1 MIGLNNLKPAPGS
14 HHRKKIVGRGEGSGH
29 GGTSTMGMK
38 GQKSR
43 SGDGIMTGFEGGQM
57 PLVRG
62 IPKKGFTSK
71 FRVECA
77 VINVNDLEECF
88 QAGDEVTEAILKE
101 KEIVK
106 KTAPV
111 KLLGNGEITKALKV
125 KVSFCSKSALAKI
138 QAAGGTI
145 ELSRGRAC
153 PVRTKK

>member
-1 MIGLNNLKPAPGS
+1 MKLNDLKPPKGA
-14 HHRKKIVGRGEGSGH
+14 RKKKKRIGRGEGSGH
-29 GGTSTMGMK
+29 GGTSTK
-38 GQKSR
+38 GHKGLKAR
-43 SGDGIMTGFEGGQM
+43 SGGTISPGFEGGQM
-57 PLVRG
+57 PLVRR
-62 IPKKGFTSK
+62 IAKKGFTSK